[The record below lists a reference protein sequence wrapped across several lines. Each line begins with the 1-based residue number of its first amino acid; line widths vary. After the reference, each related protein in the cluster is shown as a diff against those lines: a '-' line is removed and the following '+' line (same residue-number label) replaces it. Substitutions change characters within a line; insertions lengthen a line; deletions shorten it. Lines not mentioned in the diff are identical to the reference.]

1 MTEEQL
7 FSSKTFIDLLS
18 KEGFDRINLE
28 DKLFI
33 EARRLG
39 LEKRFKESLK
49 RYMSLKK
56 EKITLDN
63 SLKLPKCKYDI
74 ENYNMGNYTCTIN
87 GITDRMDV
95 KFSYIPVLPVER
107 YINEDTGKEKVK
119 IIFYKENEWKEKIVD
134 KSQLSI
140 SQKLLLL
147 SDDGLDVT
155 SENVKYYINYFNE
168 IMNIN
173 SIKKLDSISHIGW
186 KEDLFVPYD
195 THGIFD
201 GADDFKNI
209 YKSIGS
215 KGNYDRWKKCVFEL
229 RKHKVMKIL
238 MATTL
243 ASPLLEKLNLQPY
256 MVNLWSSLSGNG
268 KTLSCMVA
276 MSIWGNP
283 DIGALR
289 LSSNNTQNYYSV
301 VASFMRNF
309 TCYFDELQ
317 IVKRSK
323 YLDLESL
330 VMDLCNGT
338 EKGRLNKNSQARE
351 VKVWYNN
358 FLFTSNDK
366 LVKENAG
373 EQVYNRVIDLE
384 IGEKIINNGQ
394 DIAKVVKENYGFAG
408 REYIKYIQKV
418 GFDTIFERFKTIYN
432 EILSKTKATDK
443 QASSLA
449 SILLANQLANEC
461 IFEDDYILQVEDIIE
476 YVNDKDE
483 IRTAIKAKEY
493 IISIINANWKKF
505 DDSNYGECWGFKNE
519 WFCTINAQILYREL
533 LKGGYEFD
541 TVKKEWDEMGFLEKN
556 SQGKFI
562 HQTTVRKEK
571 GNYIKLKL
579 TYKPRYNLVNLP
591 FLHNLINT
599 QHI

>member
-7 FSSKTFIDLLS
+7 FSSETFIDLLS
-18 KEGFDRINLE
+18 KEGFERINLE

-33 EARRLG
+33 EARKLG
-39 LEKRFKESLK
+39 LENRFKD
-49 RYMSLKK
+49 SLKK
-56 EKITLDN
+56 YMALRNEKITLDN

-74 ENYNMGNYTCTIN
+74 ENYDMGNYTCTVK
-87 GITDRMDV
+87 GITDKNNT

-173 SIKKLDSISHIGW
+173 NIKKLDSISHIGW

-215 KGNYDRWKKCVFEL
+215 KGNYDKWKKCVFEL

-418 GFDTIFERFKTIYN
+418 GFDAIFERFKTIYN

-461 IFEDDYILQVEDIIE
+461 IFNDDYILQVEDIIE

-483 IRTAIKAKEY
+483 IKTCMKAMEY
-493 IISIINANWKKF
+493 IISVISANRSKF
-505 DDSNYGECWGFKNE
+505 QENYYGECWGKIKEGFSGNDKV
-519 WFCTINAQILYREL
+519 FRFMFNAQILQREL

-541 TVKKEWDEMGFLEKN
+541 TVKKEWADIGFLEKN
-556 SQGKFI
+556 SVGRFI
-562 HQTTVRKEK
+562 HQTTINKEK
-571 GNYIKLKL
+571 GNYIILKL
-579 TYKPRYNLVNLP
+579 T
-591 FLHNLINT
+591 
-599 QHI
+599 

>member
-1 MTEEQL
+1 MDEKQL
-7 FSSKTFIDLLS
+7 FDKQIFIDLFKMNDLD
-18 KEGFDRINLE
+18 KIERE
-28 DKLFI
+28 DFLFV

-39 LEKRFKESLK
+39 VEKRFKESLK
-49 RYMSLKK
+49 KYERLLSD
-56 EKITLDN
+56 KIPIGDN
-63 SLKLPKCKYDI
+63 LKLPKCKYDI
-74 ENYNMGNYTCTIN
+74 ENYNMGSYTCNIN
-87 GITDRMDV
+87 GITDRTNF

-119 IIFYKENEWKEKIVD
+119 IIFYKENQWRELIVD

-140 SQKLLLL
+140 NQKMLLL

-155 SENVKYYINYFNE
+155 SENVRYYINYFNE

-173 SIKKLDSISHIGW
+173 DIKKLDSISHIGW
-186 KEDLFVPYD
+186 KGNDFVPYD
-195 THGIFD
+195 SHGIFD
-201 GADDFKNI
+201 GVDDFRSI
-209 YKSIGS
+209 YNAISS
-215 KGNYDRWKKCVFEL
+215 KGSVLKWRETIKEL
-229 RKHKVMKIL
+229 RKHKVIKML

-283 DIGALR
+283 DVGALR

-338 EKGRLNKNSQARE
+338 EKGRLNKNSQAKQ
-351 VKVWYNN
+351 VKVWFNN
-358 FLFTSNDK
+358 FLFTSNDR

-384 IGEKIINNGQ
+384 IGEKIIENGQ
-394 DIAKVVKENYGFAG
+394 DIARIIKENYGFAG
-408 REYIKYIQKV
+408 KEYIKYIQKI
-418 GFDTIFERFKTIYN
+418 GFDVIFERFKAILN
-432 EILSKTKATDK
+432 EILEKTQATDK

-461 IFEDDYILQVEDIIE
+461 IFDDDYILQVEDIEE
-476 YVNDKDE
+476 YVNDKND
-483 IRTAIKAKEY
+483 IKTSIKAKEY
-493 IISIINANWKKF
+493 IINIINMNAKRF
-505 DDSNYGECWGFKNE
+505 DENNYGECWGIKDE
-519 WFCTINAQILYREL
+519 WFCTFNAQALFREL
-533 LKGGYEFD
+533 EKGGYDFN
-541 TVKKEWDEMGFLEKN
+541 TVKKDWADMGFLEKN
-556 SQGKFI
+556 SVGRYI

-571 GNYIKLKL
+571 GNYIRL
-579 TYKPRYNLVNLP
+579 NL
-591 FLHNLINT
+591 
-599 QHI
+599 QDM

>member
-1 MTEEQL
+1 MSEEEL
-7 FSSKTFIDLLS
+7 LSKKTFISLLNMS
-18 KEGFDRINLE
+18 DIDKIEME

-33 EARRLG
+33 EAKKLG
-39 LEKRFKESLK
+39 IEKRFKESLK
-49 RYMSLKK
+49 KYKSLLS
-56 EKITLDN
+56 EKISIDN
-63 SLKLPKCKYDI
+63 DLKLPKCKYDI
-74 ENYNMGNYTCTIN
+74 ENYNMGNYTCTID
-87 GITDRMDV
+87 GITDRFNT

-119 IIFYKENEWKEKIVD
+119 IIFYKENQWRELIVD

-140 SQKLLLL
+140 NQKLLLL

-173 SIKKLDSISHIGW
+173 NIKKLDSISHIGW
-186 KEDLFVPYD
+186 KDNDFVPYD
-195 THGIFD
+195 SHGIFD

-215 KGNYDRWKKCVFEL
+215 KGNYEKWQKCVFEL
-229 RKHKVMKIL
+229 RKHKVIKLL

-384 IGEKIINNGQ
+384 IGEKIIENGQ
-394 DIAKVVKENYGFAG
+394 DIARIIKENYGFAG
-408 REYIKYIQKV
+408 REYIKYIQKK
-418 GFDTIFERFKTIYN
+418 GFDEIFERFKEILN
-432 EILSKTKATDK
+432 EILDKTQATDK

-449 SILLANQLANEC
+449 SLLLANELANEC
-461 IFEDDYILQVEDIIE
+461 IFKDDYILQVEDVVE
-476 YVNDKDE
+476 YVNDKNE
-483 IRTAIKAKEY
+483 IKTSIKAKEY
-493 IISIINANWKKF
+493 IKDIINANAKRF
-505 DDSNYGECWGFKNE
+505 EEQNYGECWGKFKE
-519 WFCTINAQILYREL
+519 ISSSYSVCYINAQILYREL
-533 LKGGYEFD
+533 KKGGYEFD
-541 TVKKEWDEMGFLEKN
+541 TVKKEWCDENFLLKN
-556 SQGKFI
+556 SVGRYI
-562 HQTTVRKEK
+562 HNTSINCEK
-571 GNYIKLKL
+571 GNYILL
-579 TYKPRYNLVNLP
+579 D
-591 FLHNLINT
+591 LHI
-599 QHI
+599 

>member
-1 MTEEQL
+1 MTEKEL
-7 FSSKTFIDLLS
+7 FTKKTFIDLFNMN
-18 KEGFDRINLE
+18 EIERLE
-28 DKLFI
+28 REDELFI
-33 EARRLG
+33 EARKLG
-39 LEKRFKESLK
+39 VEKRFKESLK
-49 RYMSLKK
+49 KYQAILNKK
-56 EKITLDN
+56 ISTDNQLD
-63 SLKLPKCKYDI
+63 LPKCKYDI
-74 ENYNMGNYTCTIN
+74 ENYDMGNYTCTIN
-87 GITDRMDV
+87 GITDRYNT

-119 IIFYKENEWKEKIVD
+119 IIFYKEKEWRELIVD

-140 SQKLLLL
+140 NQKLLLL

-155 SENVKYYINYFNE
+155 SENVRYYINYFNE

-173 SIKKLDSISHIGW
+173 NIKKLDSISHIGW
-186 KEDLFVPYD
+186 KENDFVPYD
-195 THGIFD
+195 SHGIFD

-215 KGNYDRWKKCVFEL
+215 KGNYEKWKECIFEL
-229 RKHKVMKIL
+229 RKHKIIKLL

-268 KTLSCMVA
+268 KTLSCMIA

-351 VKVWYNN
+351 VKVWFNN
-358 FLFTSNDK
+358 FLFTSNDR

-373 EQVYNRVIDLE
+373 EQVYNRVIDIE
-384 IGEKIINNGQ
+384 IGEKIIENGQ
-394 DIAKVVKENYGFAG
+394 DIARIIKENYGFAG
-408 REYIKYIQKV
+408 KEYIKYIQSI
-418 GFDTIFERFKTIYN
+418 GFDTIFEKFKNILN
-432 EILSKTKATDK
+432 EILEKTNATDK

-461 IFEDDYILQVEDIIE
+461 IFKDDYILQVEDIEE
-476 YVNDKDE
+476 YVNDKSE
-483 IRTAIKAKEY
+483 IRTAIKAKDY
-493 IISIINANWKKF
+493 IIGVISANWKRF
-505 DDSNYGECWGFKNE
+505 EENNYGECWGMKDEFV
-519 WFCTINAQILYREL
+519 CTINAQILYREL
-533 LKGGYEFD
+533 EKGGFEFN
-541 TVKKEWDEMGFLEKN
+541 TVKKEWFELGFLEKN

-571 GNYIKLKL
+571 ANYIRLKL
-579 TYKPRYNLVNLP
+579 T
-591 FLHNLINT
+591 
-599 QHI
+599 

>member
-1 MTEEQL
+1 MTEKDL
-7 FSSKTFIDLLS
+7 FSKQTFIDLF
-18 KEGFDRINLE
+18 GMNALE
-28 DKLFI
+28 RLEREDELFI
-33 EARRLG
+33 QARKLG
-39 LEKRFKESLK
+39 VEKRFKESLK
-49 RYMSLKK
+49 KYEAILKT
-56 EKITLDN
+56 KINISGN
-63 SLKLPKCKYDI
+63 SALPKCKYEI
-74 ENYNMGNYTCTIN
+74 ENYDWGNYNCDLS
-87 GITDRMDV
+87 GITDKFNT
-95 KFSYIPVLPVER
+95 KFSYIPVIPVER

-119 IIFYKENEWKEKIVD
+119 IIFYKEGEWRELIVD

-140 SQKLLLL
+140 NQKLLLL

-155 SENVKYYINYFNE
+155 SENVRYYINYFNE

-173 SIKKLDSISHIGW
+173 NIKKLDSISHIGW
-186 KEDLFVPYD
+186 KNNDFVPYD
-195 THGIFD
+195 SHGIFD
-201 GADDFKNI
+201 GADEFRNI

-215 KGNYDRWKKCVFEL
+215 KGNYDKWKETITDL
-229 RKHKVMKIL
+229 RKHKVIKLL

-283 DIGALR
+283 DVGALR

-351 VKVWYNN
+351 VKVWFNN
-358 FLFTSNDK
+358 FLFTSNDR

-384 IGEKIINNGQ
+384 IGERIIENGQ
-394 DIAKVVKENYGFAG
+394 DIAKVIKENYGFAG
-408 REYIKYIQKV
+408 KEYIKYIQSI
-418 GFDTIFERFKTIYN
+418 GFDEIFKRFKK
-432 EILSKTKATDK
+432 ILNKILDETPATDK

-449 SILLANQLANEC
+449 SILLANELANEC
-461 IFEDDYILQVEDIIE
+461 IFHDDYILQVDDIKE
-476 YVNDKDE
+476 YVNDKND
-483 IRTAIKAKEY
+483 IKTSMKAKEY
-493 IISIINANWKKF
+493 IISIINANNNKF
-505 DDSNYGECWGFKNE
+505 NENSSYGECWGKVIPKYDSDKNE
-519 WFCTINAQILYREL
+519 TTYKYVFNAQIL
-533 LKGGYEFD
+533 
-541 TVKKEWDEMGFLEKN
+541 
-556 SQGKFI
+556 
-562 HQTTVRKEK
+562 
-571 GNYIKLKL
+571 
-579 TYKPRYNLVNLP
+579 
-591 FLHNLINT
+591 
-599 QHI
+599 

>member
-1 MTEEQL
+1 MSEKELLSRETFVNL
-7 FSSKTFIDLLS
+7 FSLNEFDKIS
-18 KEGFDRINLE
+18 KENELFLE
-28 DKLFI
+28 AK
-33 EARRLG
+33 RLG
-39 LEKRFKESLK
+39 LEKRFKETLK
-49 RYMSLKK
+49 RYEALFK
-56 EKITLDN
+56 EKISIDE
-63 SLKLPKCKYDI
+63 SSKLPKSKYDI
-74 ENYNMGNYTCTIN
+74 ENFKWGNYTCNIN
-87 GITDRMDV
+87 GITDKYNT
-95 KFSYIPVLPVER
+95 KFSYIPVVPVER

-119 IIFYKENEWKEKIVD
+119 IIFYKENEWKELIVD

-140 SQKLLLL
+140 NQKLLLL

-155 SENVKYYINYFNE
+155 SENVRYYINYFNE

-173 SIKKLDSISHIGW
+173 NVKKLDSISHIGW
-186 KEDLFVPYD
+186 KDNLFIPYD
-195 THGIFD
+195 SHGIFD

-209 YKSIGS
+209 YKSISS
-215 KGNYDRWKKCVFEL
+215 KGNYDKWKEVVFEL
-229 RKHKVMKIL
+229 RKHKIIKLL

-301 VASFMRNF
+301 IASFMRNF

-317 IVKRSK
+317 IVKKSK

-351 VKVWYNN
+351 VKVWFNN

-384 IGEKIINNGQ
+384 IGEKIIENGP
-394 DIAKVVKENYGFAG
+394 DIARIIKENYGFAG
-408 REYIKYIQKV
+408 KEYIKYIQEI
-418 GFDTIFERFKTIYN
+418 GFDEIFKRFKVIVL
-432 EILSKTKATDK
+432 EILDKTNATDK

-449 SILLANQLANEC
+449 SLLLANEIANKC
-461 IFEDDYILQVEDIIE
+461 IFNDDYILQVEDIIE
-476 YVNDKDE
+476 YVNDKND
-483 IRTAIKAKEY
+483 IRTSIKAKEY
-493 IISIINANWKKF
+493 IISIINANTKRF
-505 DDSNYGECWGFKNE
+505 DEINYGECWGIKDQ
-519 WFCTINAQILYREL
+519 WSCTFNAQILYREL
-533 LKGGYEFD
+533 EKGGFEFN
-541 TVKKEWDEMGFLEKN
+541 TVKKDWAEMGFLEKN

-571 GNYIKLKL
+571 GNYIRLNL
-579 TYKPRYNLVNLP
+579 T
-591 FLHNLINT
+591 
-599 QHI
+599 

>member
-1 MTEEQL
+1 MDEKEL
-7 FSSKTFIDLLS
+7 FSKQNFIDLFNMS
-18 KEGFDRINLE
+18 EIDRLE
-28 DKLFI
+28 REDQLFLEAKKLG
-33 EARRLG
+33 A
-39 LEKRFKESLK
+39 EKRFKESLK
-49 RYMSLKK
+49 KY
-56 EKITLDN
+56 EKLLSSKIN
-63 SLKLPKCKYDI
+63 IGENLKLPKCNYDI
-74 ENYNMGNYTCTIN
+74 ANYNMGSYTCNIN
-87 GITDRMDV
+87 GITDKTNF

-140 SQKLLLL
+140 NQKLLLL

-155 SENVKYYINYFNE
+155 SENVRYYINYFNE

-173 SIKKLDSISHIGW
+173 NIKKLDSISHIGW
-186 KEDLFVPYD
+186 KDNDFVPYD

-201 GADDFKNI
+201 GADDFKSI
-209 YKSIGS
+209 YNAISS
-215 KGNYDRWKKCVFEL
+215 KGSYGKWKSCINEL
-229 RKHKVMKIL
+229 RKHKVIKLL

-317 IVKRSK
+317 IIKRSK

-338 EKGRLNKNSQARE
+338 EKGRLNKNSQAKE

-384 IGEKIINNGQ
+384 INNKIIDNGQ
-394 DIAKVVKENYGFAG
+394 DIAKIIKENYGFAG
-408 REYIKYIQKV
+408 REYIKYIQQI
-418 GFDTIFERFKTIYN
+418 GFDAIFERFKAIFEKIISTTN
-432 EILSKTKATDK
+432 ATDK
-443 QASSLA
+443 QASALA
-449 SILLANQLANEC
+449 SVLLANELANEC
-461 IFEDDYILQVEDIIE
+461 IFHDDYILQVEDIVE

-483 IRTAIKAKEY
+483 IKTSIKSKEY
-493 IISIINANWKKF
+493 IISIINANWRRF
-505 DDSNYGECWGFKNE
+505 DDFNSGECWGIKTDTT
-519 WFCTINAQILYREL
+519 CTINAQILFREL
-533 LKGGYEFD
+533 AKGGYEFN
-541 TVKKEWDEMGFLEKN
+541 TVKKEWADIGFLEK
-556 SQGKFI
+556 SSTGRFI
-562 HQTTVRKEK
+562 HQTTVRNEK
-571 GNYIKLKL
+571 GNYIRLK
-579 TYKPRYNLVNLP
+579 
-591 FLHNLINT
+591 I
-599 QHI
+599 

>member
-1 MTEEQL
+1 MTEKDL
-7 FSSKTFIDLLS
+7 FNKKTFIDLFNLN
-18 KEGFDRINLE
+18 GIDRIERE
-28 DKLFI
+28 DELFI
-33 EARRLG
+33 EARKLG
-39 LEKRFKESLK
+39 MEKKFKESLK
-49 RYMSLKK
+49 KYETIFNQKLAID
-56 EKITLDN
+56 EKNTL
-63 SLKLPKCKYDI
+63 PRCKYDI
-74 ENYNMGNYTCTIN
+74 TNYQWGNYTCGIN
-87 GITDRMDV
+87 GITDKFNT
-95 KFSYIPVLPVER
+95 KFSYIPVIPVER
-107 YINEDTGKEKVK
+107 YVNEDTGKEKVK
-119 IIFYKENEWKEKIVD
+119 IIYYKENEWKEKIVD

-140 SQKLLLL
+140 NQKLLLL

-155 SENVKYYINYFNE
+155 SENVRYYINYFNE

-173 SIKKLDSISHIGW
+173 NIKKLDSISHIGW
-186 KEDLFVPYD
+186 KDNDFVPYD
-195 THGIFD
+195 SHGIFD
-201 GADDFKNI
+201 GADDFRNI
-209 YKSIGS
+209 YNSIGT
-215 KGNYDRWKKCVFEL
+215 KGNYDKWKETITKL
-229 RKHKVMKIL
+229 RKHKVIKLL

-351 VKVWYNN
+351 VKVWFNN
-358 FLFTSNDK
+358 FLFTSNDR

-384 IGEKIINNGQ
+384 IGEKIIENGQ
-394 DIAKVVKENYGFAG
+394 DIARIIKENYGFAG
-408 REYIKYIQKV
+408 KEYIKYIQNV
-418 GFDTIFERFKTIYN
+418 GFDVIFDRFKLILS
-432 EILSKTKATDK
+432 EILEKTNATDK

-461 IFEDDYILQVEDIIE
+461 IFHDDYILQVEDIEE
-476 YVNDKDE
+476 YVNDKND
-483 IRTAIKAKEY
+483 IKTSIKAKEY
-493 IISIINANWKKF
+493 IISVINVNSKRF
-505 DDSNYGECWGFKNE
+505 EELNYGECWGMKTSY
-519 WFCTINAQILYREL
+519 FCTIDAHVLFREL
-533 LKGGYEFD
+533 EKGGFEFN
-541 TVKKEWDEMGFLEKN
+541 TVKKDWADMGFLEKN
-556 SQGKFI
+556 SVGRYI
-562 HQTTVRKEK
+562 HNTTVRSEK
-571 GNYIKLKL
+571 GNYVKL
-579 TYKPRYNLVNLP
+579 NLQ
-591 FLHNLINT
+591 I
-599 QHI
+599 

>member
-1 MTEEQL
+1 MTEKEL
-7 FSSKTFIDLLS
+7 LSKETFIDLFN
-18 KEGFDRINLE
+18 KNEIDRIERE
-28 DKLFI
+28 DELFI
-33 EARRLG
+33 EAKKLG
-39 LEKRFKESLK
+39 IEKRFKESLK
-49 RYMSLKK
+49 KYQSLLK
-56 EKITLDN
+56 EKISINEKLN
-63 SLKLPKCKYDI
+63 LPKCKYEI

-87 GITDRMDV
+87 GITDKFNT

-119 IIFYKENEWKEKIVD
+119 IIFYKEDEWKEKIVD

-140 SQKLLLL
+140 NQKLLLL

-173 SIKKLDSISHIGW
+173 NIKKLDSISHIGW
-186 KEDLFVPYD
+186 KENDFVPYD
-195 THGIFD
+195 SHGIFD

-209 YKSIGS
+209 YKAIGS
-215 KGNYDRWKKCVFEL
+215 KGNYEKWKQTIKTL
-229 RKHKVMKIL
+229 RKHKVIKLL

-351 VKVWYNN
+351 VKVWFNN
-358 FLFTSNDK
+358 FLFTSNDR

-384 IGEKIINNGQ
+384 IGEKIVENGQ
-394 DIAKVVKENYGFAG
+394 DIAKIIKENYGFAG
-408 REYIKYIQKV
+408 RDYIKYIQKV
-418 GFDTIFERFKTIYN
+418 GFDSIFERFKVILN
-432 EILSKTKATDK
+432 EILEKTNATDK

-449 SILLANQLANEC
+449 TLLLANQLANEC
-461 IFEDDYILQVEDIIE
+461 IFDDDYILKVEDIIE
-476 YVNDKDE
+476 YVNDKSE
-483 IRTAIKAKEY
+483 IKTAIKAKEY
-493 IISIINANWKKF
+493 ILGIISANYKKF
-505 DDSNYGECWGFKNE
+505 DENGYGECWGIKDEFY
-519 WFCTINAQILYREL
+519 CTINAQILYREL
-533 LKGGYEFD
+533 EKGGYEFN
-541 TVKKEWDEMGFLEKN
+541 TIKKDWFDLGFLEKN
-556 SQGKFI
+556 SQGKFV

-571 GNYIKLKL
+571 ANYIRL
-579 TYKPRYNLVNLP
+579 N
-591 FLHNLINT
+591 LHN
-599 QHI
+599 

>member
-1 MTEEQL
+1 MSEQEL
-7 FSSKTFIDLLS
+7 FSKETFINLLNMN
-18 KEGFDRINLE
+18 EFERIEQE

-33 EARRLG
+33 EARKLG
-39 LEKRFKESLK
+39 VEKRFKESLK
-49 RYMSLKK
+49 KYQGMLKS
-56 EKITLDN
+56 KINTDN
-63 SLKLPKCKYDI
+63 ELNLPKCKYDI
-74 ENYNMGNYTCTIN
+74 ENYNMGNYTCTIS
-87 GITDRMDV
+87 GITDKFNY

-119 IIFYKENEWKEKIVD
+119 IIFYKEGQWKELIVD

-140 SQKLLLL
+140 NNKLLLL

-173 SIKKLDSISHIGW
+173 DVKKLDSISHIGW
-186 KEDLFVPYD
+186 KENDFVPYD
-195 THGIFD
+195 SHGIFD
-201 GADDFKNI
+201 GADEFRNI

-215 KGNYDRWKKCVFEL
+215 KGNYEKWKETIFEL
-229 RKHKVMKIL
+229 RKHKVIKIL

-283 DIGALR
+283 DVGALR

-351 VKVWYNN
+351 VKVWFNN
-358 FLFTSNDK
+358 FLFTSNDR

-373 EQVYNRVIDLE
+373 EQVYNRVIDVE
-384 IGEKIINNGQ
+384 IGEKIIDNGQ
-394 DIAKVVKENYGFAG
+394 DIARIIKENYGFAG
-408 REYIKYIQKV
+408 REYIKYIQSL
-418 GFDTIFERFKTIYN
+418 GFDTIFNRFKVILN
-432 EILSKTKATDK
+432 EILEKTPATDK

-461 IFEDDYILQVEDIIE
+461 IFKDDYILQVEDIAE
-476 YVNDKDE
+476 YVNDKDD
-483 IRTAIKAKEY
+483 IKTAVKAKEY
-493 IISIINANWKKF
+493 IISVINANQNRF
-505 DDSNYGECWGFKNE
+505 DDNLYGECWGKIIEDYNKENKKVYKFIFNS
-519 WFCTINAQILYREL
+519 QILYREL
-533 LKGGYEFD
+533 SKGGFEFN
-541 TVKKEWDEMGFLEKN
+541 TVKKEWADDGFLQLN
-556 SQGKFI
+556 SQNKYI
-562 HQTTVRKEK
+562 HQTTINKEK
-571 GNYIKLKL
+571 GSYIV
-579 TYKPRYNLVNLP
+579 LVLE
-591 FLHNLINT
+591 
-599 QHI
+599 

>member
-1 MTEEQL
+1 MTQEEL
-7 FSSKTFIDLLS
+7 FDRKTFINLFNMSEL
-18 KEGFDRINLE
+18 DRVERE
-28 DKLFI
+28 DELFI
-33 EARRLG
+33 EARKLG
-39 LEKRFKESLK
+39 IEKRFKESLK
-49 RYMSLKK
+49 KYKELLNQKMS
-56 EKITLDN
+56 LDN
-63 SLKLPKCKYDI
+63 SLNLPRCKYSI
-74 ENYNMGNYTCTIN
+74 ENYDMGNYTCNVN
-87 GITDRMDV
+87 GITDKTNT

-140 SQKLLLL
+140 SQKLVLL

-155 SENVKYYINYFNE
+155 SEHVRYYINYFNE

-173 SIKKLDSISHIGW
+173 NIKKLDSISHIGW

-209 YKSIGS
+209 YKAIGS
-215 KGNYDRWKKCVFEL
+215 KGNYEKWKKVIKEL
-229 RKHKVMKIL
+229 RKHKVIKLL

-243 ASPLLEKLNLQPY
+243 ASPLIEKLNLQPY

-283 DIGALR
+283 DVGSLR

-351 VKVWYNN
+351 VKVWFNN
-358 FLFTSNDK
+358 FLFTSND
-366 LVKENAG
+366 
-373 EQVYNRVIDLE
+373 R
-384 IGEKIINNGQ
+384 
-394 DIAKVVKENYGFAG
+394 
-408 REYIKYIQKV
+408 
-418 GFDTIFERFKTIYN
+418 
-432 EILSKTKATDK
+432 
-443 QASSLA
+443 
-449 SILLANQLANEC
+449 
-461 IFEDDYILQVEDIIE
+461 
-476 YVNDKDE
+476 
-483 IRTAIKAKEY
+483 
-493 IISIINANWKKF
+493 
-505 DDSNYGECWGFKNE
+505 
-519 WFCTINAQILYREL
+519 
-533 LKGGYEFD
+533 
-541 TVKKEWDEMGFLEKN
+541 
-556 SQGKFI
+556 
-562 HQTTVRKEK
+562 
-571 GNYIKLKL
+571 
-579 TYKPRYNLVNLP
+579 
-591 FLHNLINT
+591 
-599 QHI
+599 

>member
-7 FSSKTFIDLLS
+7 FSKQTFIDLFS
-18 KEGFDRINLE
+18 KDEIDRIEFE

-33 EARRLG
+33 EARKLG
-39 LEKRFKESLK
+39 VERRFKESLK
-49 RYMSLKK
+49 KYQSLRST
-56 EKITLDN
+56 KISFDN

-74 ENYNMGNYTCTIN
+74 ENYDMGNYTCTIN
-87 GITDRMDV
+87 GITDKTNY

-107 YINEDTGKEKVK
+107 YINEETGKEKVK
-119 IIFYKENEWKEKIVD
+119 IIFYKEGEWKEKIVD

-173 SIKKLDSISHIGW
+173 NIKKLDSISHIGW

-215 KGNYDRWKKCVFEL
+215 KGSYDKWKKCVFKL
-229 RKHKVMKIL
+229 RKHKVMRIL

-338 EKGRLNKNSQARE
+338 EKGRLNKNSQAKE

-384 IGEKIINNGQ
+384 IGEKIIENGQ
-394 DIAKVVKENYGFAG
+394 DIAKTVKENYGFAG
-408 REYIKYIQKV
+408 REYIKHIQKV
-418 GFDTIFERFKTIYN
+418 GFDSIFERFKNLYN
-432 EILSKTKATDK
+432 EILSKTKSTDK
-443 QASSLA
+443 QASSLT

-461 IFEDDYILQVEDIIE
+461 IFDDDYILQVEDIIE

-483 IRTAIKAKEY
+483 IKTAIKAKEY

-505 DDSNYGECWGFKNE
+505 DDLNFGECWGFKNE
-519 WFCTINAQILYREL
+519 YFCVFNAQILYREL

-541 TVKKEWDEMGFLEKN
+541 TVKKEWCEMGFIEKN
-556 SQGKFI
+556 SQGKYV

-571 GNYIKLKL
+571 GNYIKIRL
-579 TYKPRYNLVNLP
+579 T
-591 FLHNLINT
+591 
-599 QHI
+599 

>member
-1 MTEEQL
+1 MEEKDL
-7 FSSKTFIDLLS
+7 FSKETFINLFKLS
-18 KEGFDRINLE
+18 EIDRIEYE

-33 EARRLG
+33 EAKKLG
-39 LEKRFKESLK
+39 FEKRFKESLK
-49 RYMSLKK
+49 KYESLLKD
-56 EKITLDN
+56 KISIGDN
-63 SLKLPKCKYDI
+63 LKLPKCKYDI
-74 ENYNMGNYTCTIN
+74 ENYNMGNYTCNIN
-87 GITDRMDV
+87 GITDKTNF

-107 YINEDTGKEKVK
+107 YINEDNKKEKVK
-119 IIFYKENEWKEKIVD
+119 IIFYKEGQWRELIVD

-140 SQKLLLL
+140 NQKLLLL

-155 SENVKYYINYFNE
+155 SENVRYYINYFNE

-173 SIKKLDSISHIGW
+173 NIKKLDSISHIGW
-186 KEDLFVPYD
+186 KDNDFVPYD
-195 THGIFD
+195 SHGIFD
-201 GADDFKNI
+201 GADEFRNI
-209 YKSIGS
+209 YKAIGS
-215 KGNYDRWKKCVFEL
+215 KGNYDKWKATIKEL
-229 RKHKVMKIL
+229 RKHKVIKIL

-283 DIGALR
+283 DVGALR

-351 VKVWYNN
+351 IKVWFNN
-358 FLFTSNDK
+358 FLFTNNDK
-366 LVKENAG
+366 LVNENAG

-384 IGEKIINNGQ
+384 IGEKIIENGQ
-394 DIAKVVKENYGFAG
+394 DIAKVIKENYGFAG
-408 REYIKYIQKV
+408 REYIKYIQSI
-418 GFDTIFERFKTIYN
+418 GFEPIFRRFKELFN
-432 EILSKTKATDK
+432 EIIQNTKATDK

-449 SILLANQLANEC
+449 SILLANELANKC
-461 IFEDDYILQVEDIIE
+461 IFEDDYILKVDDIVE

-483 IRTAIKAKEY
+483 IKTSLKAKHY
-493 IISIINANWKKF
+493 IIDIINANWKRF
-505 DDSNYGECWGFKNE
+505 SDINYSECWGIKNE
-519 WFCTINAQILYREL
+519 WTCLINAQILFREL
-533 LKGGYEFD
+533 LKGGFKFD
-541 TVKKEWDEMGFLEKN
+541 TVKNEWFEMGFLEKN
-556 SQGKFI
+556 SQNKFI
-562 HQTTVRKEK
+562 HHTTVRKEK
-571 GNYIKLKL
+571 GAYVKLNL
-579 TYKPRYNLVNLP
+579 TKFYE
-591 FLHNLINT
+591 
-599 QHI
+599 

>member
-1 MTEEQL
+1 MDEKEL
-7 FSSKTFIDLLS
+7 FAKKTFIDLF
-18 KEGFDRINLE
+18 EMNEFDRIERE
-28 DKLFI
+28 DELFI
-33 EARRLG
+33 EAKKLG
-39 LEKRFKESLK
+39 VEKRFKESLK
-49 RYMSLKK
+49 KYENMFKQK
-56 EKITLDN
+56 MVVDN
-63 SLKLPKCKYDI
+63 DLKLPKCKYDI
-74 ENYNMGNYTCTIN
+74 DNYNMGSYSCTVN
-87 GITDRMDV
+87 GITDKYNY

-119 IIFYKENEWKEKIVD
+119 IIFYKENQWKELIVD

-140 SQKLLLL
+140 NNKLLLL

-173 SIKKLDSISHIGW
+173 EIKKLDSISHIGW
-186 KEDLFVPYD
+186 KDNDFVPYD
-195 THGIFD
+195 SHGIFD
-201 GADDFKNI
+201 GADEFRNI

-215 KGNYDRWKKCVFEL
+215 KGNYEKWKEVVKEL
-229 RKHKVMKIL
+229 RKHKVMKML

-283 DIGALR
+283 DVGALR

-323 YLDLESL
+323 YLDMESL

-351 VKVWYNN
+351 VKVWFNN
-358 FLFTSNDK
+358 FLFTSNDS

-373 EQVYNRVIDLE
+373 EQVYNRVIDME
-384 IGEKIINNGQ
+384 IGEKIIENGQ
-394 DIAKVVKENYGFAG
+394 DIAKVIKENYGFAG
-408 REYIKYIQKV
+408 REYIKYIQSV
-418 GFDTIFERFKTIYN
+418 GFDKIFDRFKVILN
-432 EILSKTKATDK
+432 EILEKTPATDK

-461 IFEDDYILQVEDIIE
+461 IFDDDYILQVEDIME
-476 YVNDKDE
+476 YVNNKDD
-483 IRTAIKAKEY
+483 IRTAYKAKEY
-493 IISIINANWKKF
+493 IIDIINMNYKKF
-505 DDSNYGECWGFKNE
+505 DDQIGYGECWGSKINYV
-519 WFCTINAQILYREL
+519 CTINAQILYREL
-533 LKGGYEFD
+533 QKGGFEFN
-541 TVKKEWDEMGFLEKN
+541 TVKKEWADIGFLQLN
-556 SQGKFI
+556 SQGRYI
-562 HQTTVRKEK
+562 HQTTLRQEK
-571 GNYIKLKL
+571 GNFIKL
-579 TYKPRYNLVNLP
+579 NLP
-591 FLHNLINT
+591 KDED
-599 QHI
+599 

>member
-7 FSSKTFIDLLS
+7 LSKATFIDLFS
-18 KEGFDRINLE
+18 KSEIDRIEQE
-28 DKLFI
+28 DKLYL
-33 EARRLG
+33 EARKLG
-39 LEKRFKESLK
+39 VEKRFKESLK
-49 RYMSLKK
+49 KYQGLLR
-56 EKITLDN
+56 EKISLDEK
-63 SLKLPKCKYDI
+63 SKLPFSKYNI
-74 ENYNMGNYTCTIN
+74 ENYNWGNYTCSIN
-87 GITDRMDV
+87 GITDRFNT
-95 KFSYIPVLPVER
+95 KFSYIPVIPVER
-107 YINEDTGKEKVK
+107 YINEDTKKEKVK
-119 IIFYKENEWKEKIVD
+119 IIFYKENEWRELIVD

-140 SQKLLLL
+140 NQKLLLL

-173 SIKKLDSISHIGW
+173 NIKKLDSISHIGW
-186 KEDLFVPYD
+186 KENDFVPYD
-195 THGIFD
+195 SHGIFD
-201 GADDFKNI
+201 GADEFRNI
-209 YKSIGS
+209 YKSIGT
-215 KGNYDRWKKCVFEL
+215 KGNYDKWKQCIVKL
-229 RKHKVMKIL
+229 RKHKVIKLL

-283 DIGALR
+283 DVGALR

-351 VKVWYNN
+351 VKVWFNN
-358 FLFTSNDK
+358 FLFTSNDR

-384 IGEKIINNGQ
+384 IGEKIIENGQ
-394 DIAKVVKENYGFAG
+394 DIARIIKENYGFAG
-408 REYIKYIQKV
+408 KEYIKYIQNI
-418 GFDTIFERFKTIYN
+418 GFDSIFERFKAILN
-432 EILSKTKATDK
+432 EILHKTNATDK

-461 IFEDDYILQVEDIIE
+461 LFKDDYILQVEDIKE
-476 YVNDKDE
+476 YVNDKNE
-483 IRTAIKAKEY
+483 IRTSIKAKEY
-493 IISIINANWKKF
+493 IKDIININAKKF
-505 DDSNYGECWGFKNE
+505 DDNNFNECWGRMKEINSGYKM
-519 WFCTINAQILYREL
+519 CYINAQILYREL
-533 LKGGYEFD
+533 QKGGFEFE
-541 TVKKEWDEMGFLEKN
+541 TVKKEWDELGFLQKN
-556 SQGKFI
+556 SAGRYL
-562 HQTTVRKEK
+562 HQTTINCEK
-571 GNYIKLKL
+571 GNYAILD
-579 TYKPRYNLVNLP
+579 
-591 FLHNLINT
+591 LHK
-599 QHI
+599 

>member
-1 MTEEQL
+1 MNEKDL
-7 FSSKTFIDLLS
+7 FSKETFINLFSLN
-18 KEGFDRINLE
+18 GLDRIERE
-28 DKLFI
+28 DELFI
-33 EARRLG
+33 EARKLG
-39 LEKRFKESLK
+39 MEKKFKESLK
-49 RYMSLKK
+49 RYETLFS
-56 EKITLDN
+56 EKIALDEKN
-63 SLKLPKCKYDI
+63 TLPKCKYDI
-74 ENYNMGNYTCTIN
+74 ANYQWGNYTCGIN
-87 GITDRMDV
+87 GITDRFNT
-95 KFSYIPVLPVER
+95 KFSYIPVIPVER
-107 YINEDTGKEKVK
+107 YVNEDTGKEKVK

-140 SQKLLLL
+140 NQKLLLL

-155 SENVKYYINYFNE
+155 SENVRYYINYFNE

-173 SIKKLDSISHIGW
+173 NIKKLDSISHIGW
-186 KEDLFVPYD
+186 KDNDFVPYD
-195 THGIFD
+195 SHGIFD
-201 GADDFKNI
+201 GADDFRNI
-209 YKSIGS
+209 YNSIGI
-215 KGNYDRWKKCVFEL
+215 KGNYDKWKETITKL
-229 RKHKVMKIL
+229 RKHKVIKLL

-283 DIGALR
+283 DVGALR

-351 VKVWYNN
+351 VKVWFNN
-358 FLFTSNDK
+358 FLFTSNDR

-384 IGEKIINNGQ
+384 IGEKIIENGQ
-394 DIAKVVKENYGFAG
+394 DIARIIKENYGFAG
-408 REYIKYIQKV
+408 KEYIKYIQSI
-418 GFDTIFERFKTIYN
+418 GFDVIFDRFKGILN
-432 EILSKTKATDK
+432 EILEKTNATDK

-461 IFEDDYILQVEDIIE
+461 IFKDDYILQVEDIVE
-476 YVNDKDE
+476 YVNDKNE
-483 IRTAIKAKEY
+483 IRTSIKAKEY
-493 IISIINANWKKF
+493 IKDIININAKKF
-505 DDSNYGECWGFKNE
+505 EESNFNECWGRIKEVNPGYSL
-519 WFCTINAQILYREL
+519 CYINAQILYREL
-533 LKGGYEFD
+533 QKGGFEFE
-541 TVKKEWDEMGFLEKN
+541 TVKKEWDEMGFLQKN
-556 SQGKFI
+556 SAGRYL
-562 HQTTVRKEK
+562 HQTTINCEK
-571 GNYIKLKL
+571 GNYAILDL
-579 TYKPRYNLVNLP
+579 NV
-591 FLHNLINT
+591 
-599 QHI
+599 